1 MKLFYT
7 LYWCLF
13 FFSEVNV
20 SVRKYT
26 KVGLHPAIY
35 RMSIVS
41 PGISAPF
48 EINESFATGFER
60 VRVWFWISS
69 ILMDRRKLYPLSATP
84 CRRYFVG
91 RRFRVQP
98 WKYNLF
104 TVLFFFEV
112 RCYSN
117 NVWNQKTTWYHWIV
131 PGGNRTEIGSVLS
144 KNEVLKFFYVLKQV
158 SENMIKI
165 SLCIRKSCLL
175 LL

>member
-104 TVLFFFEV
+104 TVLFFLKWGVILIMYETRRQLDITESFQEETEQKLEV
-112 RCYSN
+112 FY
-117 NVWNQKTTWYHWIV
+117 
-131 PGGNRTEIGSVLS
+131 
-144 KNEVLKFFYVLKQV
+144 LKMK
-158 SENMIKI
+158 
-165 SLCIRKSCLL
+165 C
-175 LL
+175 

>member
-69 ILMDRRKLYPLSATP
+69 ILMDRRKLYPLPATP

-104 TVLFFFEV
+104 TVLFFLKWGVILIMYETRRQLDITESFQEETEQKLEV
-112 RCYSN
+112 FY
-117 NVWNQKTTWYHWIV
+117 
-131 PGGNRTEIGSVLS
+131 
-144 KNEVLKFFYVLKQV
+144 LKMK
-158 SENMIKI
+158 
-165 SLCIRKSCLL
+165 C
-175 LL
+175 